1 MLQVERQKYEI
12 GVNWL
17 VDLLRSTEFT
27 VERIR
32 VCAAK
37 MANDVAQAKRH
48 GNSAA
53 NDLLKAM
60 YYQLDSNV
68 QFSSMLR
75 QHKFLTIIL
84 EKLEKPETAQH
95 VIDDLNKVRDIITDA
110 KNVAIHVAAN
120 WKRLSCLPTDLA
132 TPWMRL
138 GRNATNEINCLK
150 VIPDYKIIK
159 KEGVYE
165 DSCGSIVGMGCVE
178 SAFLYQAAPAINSF
192 MDPDLP
198 VLLLFLQ
205 YLCQLEGPLWRQI
218 RGQGLAYGYSMLPL
232 PNEGLLYLTLYR
244 ATNVLAA
251 YKEAKTITEN
261 QLKDN
266 AEWDAALL
274 ESARSSLI
282 FEIIEREKSVGDVV
296 IQALLSSFK
305 KVPIEFNRILVES
318 VTKVTIADLVRVGK
332 QYVAPLFSNKAKTAI
347 VCHPDRVSDFAAGF
361 TQLGHNLTVDTNLD
375 ESVLGKC

>member
-1 MLQVERQKYEI
+1 MLQVERKKYDI

-17 VDLLRSTEFT
+17 VDLLQSTEFT

-37 MANDVAQAKRH
+37 MSNDVAQAKRH
-48 GNSAA
+48 GNSVA

-75 QHKFLTIIL
+75 QHKFLTIVL
-84 EKLEKPETAQH
+84 EKLEKPETAKL
-95 VIDDLNKVRDIITDA
+95 VIDDLNKVREIITDA
-110 KNVAIHVAAN
+110 KNVAIHLAAD
-120 WKRLSCLPTDLA
+120 WKRLSLLPDLA

-138 GRNATNEINCLK
+138 GTNGSNDKSCLK
-150 VIPDYKIIK
+150 VIPDFKIIK
-159 KEGVYE
+159 KDGVYE
-165 DSCGSIVGMGCVE
+165 NSCGSIVGMGCVE
-178 SAFLYQAAPAINSF
+178 SAFLYQAAPAISNF

-218 RGQGLAYGYSMLPL
+218 RGQGLAYGYSMLPQ

-261 QLKDN
+261 QLKDD

-305 KVPIEFNRILVES
+305 KVPIEFNRILVER
-318 VTKVTIADLVRVGK
+318 VTKVTIDDLVRVGK